1 VGLGD
6 KDKGKTHLSQNAK
19 LNLSHMPSF
28 FNGKRFFLTY
38 AQCPV
43 SKEDMLSFL
52 KSKGPVKY
60 YVIGQEK
67 HQDGNAHLHVC
78 VEFSTIQRHPVRWLD
93 CEGHHPKKDDPRSWG
108 ACKNY
113 CKKDGD
119 FIEEDGGVGVEIEL
133 ESILKVCEGEEQ
145 WMQYCV
151 NNKITF
157 QYARWFWDRYSA
169 DGVTIREDVH
179 VGVMCEE
186 MAKLEFD
193 CQTRKAWIIKGPSG
207 CGKTTWAK
215 INAPKPALFVSHID
229 QLKKF
234 VPLYHK
240 SIIFDDVSVT
250 HYPRDAQIH
259 LLDFD
264 NTRAIHC
271 RHTIATIPSGVFKI
285 FTCNQWPTVRG
296 DEAIERRMRC
306 FEIKKI

>member
-1 VGLGD
+1 
-6 KDKGKTHLSQNAK
+6 
-19 LNLSHMPSF
+19 MPSF
-28 FNGKRFFLTY
+28 YNGKRFFLTY
-38 AQCPV
+38 PQCAE
-43 SKEDMLSFL
+43 SKESLLEFLQGKAPVRSF
-52 KSKGPVKY
+52 
-60 YVIGQEK
+60 VIAHELHKDQGS
-67 HQDGNAHLHVC
+67 HLHAC
-78 VEFSTIQRHPVRWLD
+78 VEFKDLQRRSVDWLD
-93 CEGHHPKKDDPRSWG
+93 FKGKHPNKQDPRKWA
-108 ACKNY
+108 ACQKY
-113 CKKDGD
+113 TKKDGD
-119 FIEEDGGVGVEIEL
+119 YIESDQREL
-133 ESILKVCEGEEQ
+133 EGSLEEIVALASSESE

-151 NNKITF
+151 DNKITF
-157 QYARWFWDRYSA
+157 QYARWFWDRYTA

-186 MAKLEFD
+186 MAKLDFD
-193 CQTRKAWIIKGPSG
+193 LETRKAWIIKGPSG

-240 SIIFDDVSVT
+240 SIIFDDVSVA

-285 FTCNQWPTVRG
+285 FTCNQWPTLRG
-296 DEAIERRMRC
+296 DEAIERRMKC
-306 FEIKKI
+306 FEIKRI